1 MSQDQQAALAVAIAG
16 LLSPWII
23 QICKLWIPKDWR
35 ASFALVV
42 SMLIAGGAIAV
53 SGGFN
58 GGLNAVVVM
67 SVVGVSQAV
76 YAAVSRLVDVTTE
89 PAPTS
94 TRFSPALMDLVHGM
108 TARKN
113 DDQVRD
119 DGLPDKPTTM

>member
-67 SVVGVSQAV
+67 SVVGVSQTV
-76 YAAVSRLVDVTTE
+76 YAAVSRLVDVTTD

-108 TARKN
+108 TASK
-113 DDQVRD
+113 DDTVRD

>member
-1 MSQDQQAALAVAIAG
+1 MSQDQQAALAVAVAG

-67 SVVGVSQAV
+67 SVVGVSQTV
-76 YAAVSRLVDVTTE
+76 YAAVSRLVDVTTD

-108 TARKN
+108 TASK
-113 DDQVRD
+113 DDTVRV

>member
-53 SGGFN
+53 SGGFD

-76 YAAVSRLVDVTTE
+76 YAAVSRLVDVTTD

-94 TRFSPALMDLVHGM
+94 TKFSPALMDLVHGM
-108 TARKN
+108 TASK
-113 DDQVRD
+113 DDAVRD